1 MIELEDTLPTITDA
15 EQEEEVRT
23 DRRGIF
29 VASVII
35 FLAAV
40 ENAIVGIGE
49 FPYMQEIDKE
59 STNEFFGIA
68 MSISRVSQAFSALLF
83 AMICQT
89 RQTYR
94 TPLIVGRLIAL
105 LACILYLNVEHL
117 KGGRRYLM
125 AVCYSLFCTASGSN
139 VIIRSYVS
147 AISSHSDRSDAFSL
161 FNGAYMLASVIGP
174 MAQMMFSSV
183 KYPGVEF
190 LPDMKFHIYSAP
202 IWIAAVTNFLSI
214 AVIKLYLRELP
225 RRGDTSFE
233 SLKDKIAMFRWQTF
247 SRKISGLLTV
257 LNWKLILV
265 CFGQKMLQTLSVVTL
280 YTIVSMILKT
290 SFGWTNAEAT
300 VAISKTMTGVGVLA
314 IVTIFVYLFAGF
326 GRRFSERYI
335 YLLGLAVFVG
345 FYLIS
350 YPWEMMSSPV
360 AVYNATA
367 ATGCKF
373 SWCPSSYVPPA
384 SLFLVSIVVAM
395 GFGLPLLSITLDS
408 MYSKILGSMDQ
419 NMMQSIFVVADNII
433 HIITPI
439 YSADVY
445 TWFGLEVVWG
455 CNGFITVVG
464 TIFWI
469 LYLSDFS
476 KYSS

>member
-23 DRRGIF
+23 DWKGIL

-59 STNEFFGIA
+59 STNEFFGYA
-68 MSISRVSQAFSALLF
+68 MSVSRVTQAISALVF
-83 AMICQT
+83 AMICRT
-89 RQTYR
+89 RQSYR
-94 TPLIVGRLIAL
+94 SPLIVGRLIAL

-147 AISSHSDRSDAFSL
+147 AVSSHSDRSDAFSL
-161 FNGAYMLASVIGP
+161 FNGAYMLATVIGP

-202 IWIAAVTNFLSI
+202 IWIAAVTNFISI

-225 RRGDTSFE
+225 RRGDTSFG
-233 SLKDKIAMFRWQTF
+233 KIEKLSISIIFFMFQKA
-247 SRKISGLLTV
+247 SRTRLQCS
-257 LNWKLILV
+257 LILV

-280 YTIVSMILKT
+280 YTIVAMILKT

-300 VAISKTMTGVGVLA
+300 VAISKTMTAVGVLA

-326 GRRFSERYI
+326 GRKFSERYI

-350 YPWEMMSSPV
+350 YPWEMTRSPV

-373 SWCPSSYVPPA
+373 SWCPSSHVPPA

-408 MYSKILGSMDQ
+408 MYSKILGAMDQ
-419 NMMQSIFVVADNII
+419 NLMQGIFVVADNII

-445 TWFGLEVVWG
+445 TWFGFEMVWIS
-455 CNGFITVVG
+455 NGLATVIG
-464 TIFWI
+464 TIVWMIF
-469 LYLSDFS
+469 LSEFS